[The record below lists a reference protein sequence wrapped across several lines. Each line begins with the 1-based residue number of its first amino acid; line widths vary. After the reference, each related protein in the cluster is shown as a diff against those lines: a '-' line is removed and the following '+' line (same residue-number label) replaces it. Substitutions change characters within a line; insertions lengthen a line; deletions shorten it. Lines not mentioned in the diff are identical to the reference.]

1 MGGLEQLVS
10 TLGLSFASGIN
21 LYATVL
27 VVGLAHR
34 FEWFSFLPERLEVL
48 SHPVVLWTAGI
59 LYALEFLADKIPVVS
74 TVWDGFHTFIRPLG
88 AALLA
93 LGAADE
99 FGPAGQ
105 VVAMLIG
112 GSIALGSHTTKAATR
127 VLAHTA
133 PEPAT
138 HSAISVAEDLGVV
151 GLLALVYTYPWVA
164 LAVLI
169 VLIVGMAIV
178 TPMLLRTLRFV
189 LASLFGFLFGSRSLN
204 GEVPPETVARELESI
219 APGAAWRVFPAFGRS
234 LPGVARLGRG
244 FLAVSDGQTVFL
256 RDGLLAPTVLK
267 LGPPSGVDV
276 ESGLICEIVRARLES
291 GSEGR
296 ICLTKNWSRALRAA
310 GCGTPPSGGSGE
322 EGLAP
327 AAG

>member
-27 VVGLAHR
+27 LVGLAHR

-59 LYALEFLADKIPVVS
+59 LYALEFFADKVPFVS

-88 AALLA
+88 AAMLA

-105 VVAMLIG
+105 IVAMLIG
-112 GSIALGSHTTKAATR
+112 GSIALGSHTTKATTR

-133 PEPAT
+133 PEPTT
-138 HSAISVAEDLGVV
+138 HSVISVAEDVGVI
-151 GLLALVYTYPWVA
+151 GLLALVYTYPWAA
-164 LAVLI
+164 LAVLA
-169 VLIVGMAIV
+169 VLIGGMAMV

-189 LASLFGFLFGSRSLN
+189 IASFFGFLFGSRSLN
-204 GEVPPETVARELESI
+204 GQVPPEEIARELETIS
-219 APGAAWRVFPAFGRS
+219 ATAAWRVFPAFGRA
-234 LPGVARLGRG
+234 LPGVRRLSRG
-244 FLAVSDGQTVFL
+244 YFALSETEAVFL
-256 RDGLLAPTVLK
+256 RSGLLSPQVAS
-267 LGPPSGVDV
+267 LGTPADLEV
-276 ESGLICEIVRARLES
+276 ESGLICEIVRGRLES
-291 GSEGR
+291 GGEGCV
-296 ICLTKNWSRALRAA
+296 CLTKNWSRAVRSAV
-310 GCGTPPSGGSGE
+310 GGPPGSGTE
-322 EGLAP
+322 SHEGLAP